1 MNGKKQS
8 PKFYKY
14 YPKLFRGYFPHVDEH
29 VVAVLSKAGYLYYQA
44 ILNLDAIIDN
54 KEDYRIFDLLSLQEK
69 AIKKLSSIY
78 HENHEFW
85 LLWDKRKLEYIT
97 AIQKEKE
104 LWSNPDIE
112 NYNDVADKKAA
123 FGKIA
128 IDSLF
133 ILDNS
138 EKKSSELYNVLLES
152 HYNFSV
158 AFQLYDD
165 VTDFKKDFLGKQFN
179 KAVYELSNI
188 LTGREYDVEVMNK
201 LLYIEGVGVKILNE
215 SISYLDRAKKYLID
229 DTTLWYKTIID
240 FRKTISEYRDITNG
254 YIEVLRTKKQLYKKS
269 IADDLFFDFHHIKE
283 DVIKE
288 GIGFIKKDYLRDYAE
303 LKHVMFLGEIEDFE
317 NQNNIHISDTF
328 QRTLLNDCICD
339 ITNLLKIDS
348 KGYLQKEIEY
358 ILGRRNHDSIGGW
371 SYFPT
376 VKEIAVDID
385 DLGQIMQFFIKTGKE
400 DLIHNHCLNAI
411 RIAIEDRVNTE
422 GGIET
427 WIIPNYNLSELQ
439 KKQDYFN
446 RSKWG
451 KGPDVEVVANFA
463 YALQL
468 FSPLEYS
475 EVIKNAVEYIAS
487 NQEDDGTW
495 KSRWYFGS
503 FYGTFICL
511 RLFDTV
517 KEDGCRVK
525 EKTLDLLQKSQNL
538 NGSYGKEGEYI
549 LSTVFAIFC
558 MNILDFPDINYLK
571 QNAKEFLLANQME
584 DGGWIAEHFIKPKL
598 QEPYGSRTLTTAYVL
613 KALLT

>member
-1 MNGKKQS
+1 M
-8 PKFYKY
+8 
-14 YPKLFRGYFPHVDEH
+14 
-29 VVAVLSKAGYLYYQA
+29 
-44 ILNLDAIIDN
+44 
-54 KEDYRIFDLLSLQEK
+54 
-69 AIKKLSSIY
+69 
-78 HENHEFW
+78 
-85 LLWDKRKLEYIT
+85 
-97 AIQKEKE
+97 
-104 LWSNPDIE
+104 
-112 NYNDVADKKAA
+112 
-123 FGKIA
+123 
-128 IDSLF
+128 F

-188 LTGREYDVEVMNK
+188 LTGREYDVEIMNK

-376 VKEIAVDID
+376 VKEIAADID

-475 EVIKNAVEYIAS
+475 EVIKNAVEYMAS

>member
-1 MNGKKQS
+1 MVN
-8 PKFYKY
+8 Y
-14 YPKLFRGYFPHVDEH
+14 
-29 VVAVLSKAGYLYYQA
+29 
-44 ILNLDAIIDN
+44 
-54 KEDYRIFDLLSLQEK
+54 
-69 AIKKLSSIY
+69 
-78 HENHEFW
+78 
-85 LLWDKRKLEYIT
+85 T
-97 AIQKEKE
+97 E
-104 LWSNPDIE
+104 LCN
-112 NYNDVADKKAA
+112 
-123 FGKIA
+123 
-128 IDSLF
+128 
-133 ILDNS
+133 
-138 EKKSSELYNVLLES
+138 
-152 HYNFSV
+152 
-158 AFQLYDD
+158 
-165 VTDFKKDFLGKQFN
+165 
-179 KAVYELSNI
+179 
-188 LTGREYDVEVMNK
+188 
-201 LLYIEGVGVKILNE
+201 
-215 SISYLDRAKKYLID
+215 
-229 DTTLWYKTIID
+229 
-240 FRKTISEYRDITNG
+240 
-254 YIEVLRTKKQLYKKS
+254 
-269 IADDLFFDFHHIKE
+269 
-283 DVIKE
+283 
-288 GIGFIKKDYLRDYAE
+288 
-303 LKHVMFLGEIEDFE
+303 
-317 NQNNIHISDTF
+317 
-328 QRTLLNDCICD
+328 

-376 VKEIAVDID
+376 VKEIAADID